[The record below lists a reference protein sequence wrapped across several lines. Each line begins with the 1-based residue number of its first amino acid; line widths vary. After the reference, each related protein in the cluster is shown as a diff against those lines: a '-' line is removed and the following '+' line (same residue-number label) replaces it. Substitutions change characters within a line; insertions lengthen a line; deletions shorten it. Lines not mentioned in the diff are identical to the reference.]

1 MWDQGARRYE
11 GGLGSGVRGTGYGV
25 RGTGYGVRGAGY
37 GVRGNEFGEGTERE
51 RRRRGIKRWELS
63 LWTNL

>member
-25 RGTGYGVRGAGY
+25 RGNG
-37 GVRGNEFGEGTERE
+37 FGEGTERE
-51 RRRRGIKRWELS
+51 RRKRGIKRWELS

>member
-11 GGLGSGVRGTGYGV
+11 GGLGSGV

-51 RRRRGIKRWELS
+51 RRKRGIKRWELS

>member
-25 RGTGYGVRGAGY
+25 RGNG
-37 GVRGNEFGEGTERE
+37 FGEGTERE
-51 RRRRGIKRWELS
+51 RRKRGIKRWELS
-63 LWTNL
+63 LGLIFNFLQ

>member
-25 RGTGYGVRGAGY
+25 MSSGKELKGR
-37 GVRGNEFGEGTERE
+37 EGKEE
-51 RRRRGIKRWELS
+51 
-63 LWTNL
+63 

>member
-25 RGTGYGVRGAGY
+25 RGTGYGVRGTGY
-37 GVRGNEFGEGTERE
+37 GVMSSGKELKGREGKEE
-51 RRRRGIKRWELS
+51 
-63 LWTNL
+63 

>member
-25 RGTGYGVRGAGY
+25 RGTGYGVMSSGKELKGR
-37 GVRGNEFGEGTERE
+37 EGKEE
-51 RRRRGIKRWELS
+51 
-63 LWTNL
+63 

>member
-25 RGTGYGVRGAGY
+25 RGTGYGVMGSGKELKGREGK
-37 GVRGNEFGEGTERE
+37 GE
-51 RRRRGIKRWELS
+51 
-63 LWTNL
+63 